1 LIYTYKERDEYETF
15 MKIIASEIETLQQT
29 SQKPDII
36 KILGK
41 ELILKDLYKY
51 LFPDYVMKMLIEKRQ
66 VDLLEIL
73 TEENKSFRFFLSYIA
88 IENVVDENKGLKNE
102 IKSGLLSIPNEID
115 HIGETKKKELKEKYF
130 TEVKIENWVV

>member
-1 LIYTYKERDEYETF
+1 